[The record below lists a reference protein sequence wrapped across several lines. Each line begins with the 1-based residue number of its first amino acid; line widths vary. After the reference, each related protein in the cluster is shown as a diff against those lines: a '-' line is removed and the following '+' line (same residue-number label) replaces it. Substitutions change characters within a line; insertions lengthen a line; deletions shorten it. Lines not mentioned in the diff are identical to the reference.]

1 MARWSDQGERQAI
14 ADETRDALLDT
25 IFNQWREIRT
35 SGASAEDALDGLT
48 EGLLAAVASLITTV
62 TVPERREAMPRLAA
76 NRLIHQFKI
85 ARERDL
91 SQHDQHDP
99 A

>member
-14 ADETRDALLDT
+14 ADETRDAVLDT

-35 SGASAEDALDGLT
+35 SGVSAEDALDGLT
-48 EGLLAAVASLITTV
+48 EGLLAAVATLITTV
-62 TVPERREAMPRLAA
+62 TVSDRREAMPRLAA

-85 ARERDL
+85 TGERGLDP
-91 SQHDQHDP
+91 HD
-99 A
+99 

>member
-14 ADETRDALLDT
+14 ADETRDAVLDT
-25 IFNQWREIRT
+25 ILNQWREIRT
-35 SGASAEDALDGLT
+35 SGVSAEDALDGLT
-48 EGLLAAVASLITTV
+48 EGLLAAVATLITTV

-85 ARERDL
+85 TRERGLDP
-91 SQHDQHDP
+91 HD
-99 A
+99 

>member
-14 ADETRDALLDT
+14 ADETRDAVLDT

-35 SGASAEDALDGLT
+35 SGVSAEDALDGLT

-76 NRLIHQFKI
+76 SRLIHQFKI
-85 ARERDL
+85 TRERGLDP
-91 SQHDQHDP
+91 HD
-99 A
+99 

>member
-14 ADETRDALLDT
+14 ADETRDAVLDT

-35 SGASAEDALDGLT
+35 SGVSAEDALDGLT
-48 EGLLAAVASLITTV
+48 EGLLAAVASLITAV
-62 TVPERREAMPRLAA
+62 TAPERRESMPRLAA

-85 ARERDL
+85 TRERGLDP
-91 SQHDQHDP
+91 HD
-99 A
+99 

>member
-14 ADETRDALLDT
+14 ADETRDAVLDT

-35 SGASAEDALDGLT
+35 SGVSAEDALDGLT

-76 NRLIHQFKI
+76 NRLIYQFKL
-85 ARERDL
+85 ARERE
-91 SQHDQHDP
+91 SHD
-99 A
+99 